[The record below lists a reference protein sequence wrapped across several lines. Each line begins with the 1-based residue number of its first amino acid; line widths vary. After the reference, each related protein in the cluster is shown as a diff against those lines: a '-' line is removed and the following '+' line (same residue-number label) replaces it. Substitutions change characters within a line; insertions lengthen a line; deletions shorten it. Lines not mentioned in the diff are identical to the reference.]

1 VVDIVNEKPDY
12 RSEIMKQL
20 NTKISK
26 NVSGAV
32 FKPILR
38 SKLDKL
44 EKDSSELIDLAF
56 NCEFIADVSDTAE

>member
-26 NVSGAV
+26 NVSGPV

-44 EKDSSELIDLAF
+44 
-56 NCEFIADVSDTAE
+56 